1 MKSKRQNRNSKS
13 AKPAAKLNPMDQA
26 RARAA
31 AEEARIKKLVAEREA
46 AQTPKPPPAP
56 KSDGMKLSRAKDLLE
71 FGVVRG
77 VEITTNPMASGWIL
91 QLAGRSGEM
100 HTLETDRG
108 GVRVFKTL
116 DAAFK
121 LCEEIGFET
130 ALVVRKRAMLH
141 GH

>member
-1 MKSKRQNRNSKS
+1 MKKKRQHKAYAF
-13 AKPAAKLNPMDQA
+13 AKPDNQMDAADHA

-31 AEEARIKKLVAEREA
+31 EEEARIKAMVAEREA
-46 AQTPKPPPAP
+46 PQAPRPPPTQ

-71 FGVVRG
+71 FGVLRG
-77 VEITTNPMASGWIL
+77 VEITANPMDSGWIL

-100 HTLETDRG
+100 HVLETDRG

-130 ALVVRKRAMLH
+130 ALIARKRAMLH
-141 GH
+141 M